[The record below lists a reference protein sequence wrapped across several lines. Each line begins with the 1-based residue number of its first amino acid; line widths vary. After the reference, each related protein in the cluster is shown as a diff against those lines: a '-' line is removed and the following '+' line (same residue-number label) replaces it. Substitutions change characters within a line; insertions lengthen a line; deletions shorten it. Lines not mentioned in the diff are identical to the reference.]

1 MDLSLVS
8 TIINLV
14 LLGTFILSM
23 LFGFLRGFKKSV
35 NNLIVNVIIVILAFT
50 LSSLVV
56 NAIINLDVSFIT
68 GDEGSVTLSEAV
80 VNLIASNLDI
90 DGYEIK
96 ETVELS
102 EAIAK
107 GVMRLPAFLI
117 ILFVGLLIVKPLVR
131 FLLNKLI
138 PLPSGK
144 SISFRFI
151 GLAVSFVSYVFIMF
165 FITAPFFGVFGM
177 VNQVMNVLEKED
189 QPIEIIEDIDELNSG
204 IVLGT
209 AKTLFS
215 EEYTSQAKLIS
226 NLMAIE
232 TSHGKISIKNELD
245 NHLLLVGLIYQNS
258 DDNEK
263 LTQAILDNY
272 EEILAGFN
280 DSEILD
286 VSMPV
291 VIEILGISFKDEKIN
306 FDKLS
311 NVNWTNEK
319 QTLIGLLSAIF
330 EFAETIDLNFEKPEE
345 ILGNPNLPVALKNI
359 GETLNN
365 SGLFKEV
372 LLVYLNDVVKDAIK
386 NSGEE
391 YQALADI
398 IDLTKLDLA
407 HDFEIIGLI
416 LNDIYNIGI
425 SNDDKFNILDNIDV
439 IERLIPNIFSLGTI
453 KNNEQKIIEFIIDVA
468 NVQEILDEM
477 GIKLNFENVIWETE
491 IDIFTDVIVDIL
503 KLIKKSGATSIE
515 NIDVV
520 GLLTNESYRN
530 DATLIIEKIA
540 DSKLFGDSIILIIS
554 TAMSNIN
561 LDSWKSEK
569 LIAYTNNPSD
579 YVLWAKDE
587 LLKVIELY
595 SMLDR
600 LTTLNFESMS
610 NDELDQ
616 LESDLLE
623 INKLEIISLDNI
635 IPNINNALSDAG
647 FEVQLLDSIYDRN
660 NSGGLDANKDE
671 WAAEIPVLIDI
682 VNGINNINFDDKSI
696 ANSYA
701 KLGTVLE
708 NMKTSYIFGNDLR
721 CDGNYTT
728 DDDVFNDIVIEIF
741 TDNGLI
747 KTPYNYGFID
757 ENKAKN
763 DDWSSYNY
771 VQELQYLAYFNPEYS
786 TQPSYILTI
795 LNSSQIYQNYSS

>member
-35 NNLIVNVIIVILAFT
+35 NNLIVNVIVVILAFT

-131 FLLNKLI
+131 FMLNKLI

-272 EEILAGFN
+272 EKILAGFN

-291 VIEILGISFKDEKIN
+291 VIEILRISFKDENIN

-416 LNDIYNIGI
+416 LNDIYDIAI
-425 SNDDKFNILDNIDV
+425 SSEDKFNILDNIDV

-453 KNNEQKIIEFIIDVA
+453 KNNEQKIIEFIIDIS

-515 NIDVV
+515 NTDVV
-520 GLLTNESYRN
+520 GLLTNESYRS
-530 DATLIIEKIA
+530 DATLIIEKIVE
-540 DSKLFGDSIILIIS
+540 SKLLGDSIILIIS

-616 LESDLLE
+616 LENDLLE

-647 FEVQLLDSIYDRN
+647 FEVQLLDSVYDRN
-660 NSGGLDANKDE
+660 YSGGLDANKDE

-701 KLGTVLE
+701 ELGTILE
-708 NMKTSYIFGNDLR
+708 DMKTSYIFGNDLR
-721 CDGNYTT
+721 GDGNYTT

-747 KTPYNYGFID
+747 KTPSNHGFID

-795 LNSSQIYQNYSS
+795 LNSSQIYQNYSI

>member
-35 NNLIVNVIIVILAFT
+35 NNLIVNVIVVILAFT

-96 ETVELS
+96 ETVELA

-117 ILFVGLLIVKPLVR
+117 ILFVGLLIVKPLLR
-131 FLLNKLI
+131 LLLNKLI

-151 GLAVSFVSYVFIMF
+151 GLGVSFVSYVFIMF

-226 NLMAIE
+226 NLMAIK

-272 EEILAGFN
+272 EKILAGFN

-291 VIEILGISFKDEKIN
+291 VIEILRISFKDENIN

-319 QTLIGLLSAIF
+319 QTLIDLLSAIF

-416 LNDIYNIGI
+416 LNDIYDIGI
-425 SNDDKFNILDNIDV
+425 SSEDKFNILDNIDV

-453 KNNEQKIIEFIIDVA
+453 KNNEQKIIEFIIDIA

-515 NIDVV
+515 NTDVV
-520 GLLTNESYRN
+520 GLLTNESYRS
-530 DATLIIEKIA
+530 DATLIIEKIVE
-540 DSKLFGDSIILIIS
+540 SKLLGDSIILIIS

-579 YVLWAKDE
+579 YVVWAKDE

-600 LTTLNFESMS
+600 LTTLNFESLS

-635 IPNINNALSDAG
+635 IPNINNALNDAG
-647 FEVQLLDSIYDRN
+647 FEVQLLDSIYDKN
-660 NSGGLDANKDE
+660 NSGGLDSNKDE

-701 KLGTVLE
+701 ELGTILE
-708 NMKTSYIFGNDLR
+708 DMKTSYIFGNDLR
-721 CDGNYTT
+721 GDGNYTT

-747 KTPYNYGFID
+747 KTPSNHGFID